1 MRKESTNN
9 SLKKEVTIMI
19 RKNDVKIELEDVLK
33 AGMYNY
39 TQKDI
44 KRLEALKRRENKKQ
58 RNHVFIKRV
67 LTAVGI
73 SYVMMFNLGG
83 VVEGETINPQNVQE
97 SQSNK
102 VQAGQPRESSQKVSQ
117 SSQSSQESSNN
128 NNENSQSQVN
138 NDVSHETQNKKQNNS
153 VSHETNDALKP
164 NLHESQNRAVSVHV
178 DFIYKGK
185 TVAHLADFTY
195 NPYEFV
201 KNHPA
206 VIGDDRIYKFTSV
219 LPPKGY
225 KWSNGSTQMKDI
237 IIDVSKGSIIYY
249 HEPVIP
255 LNQKVNNSSVS
266 HETQNV
272 KQNKKVSHETPN
284 VKQNKK
290 VSHETPNKEQNVLAS
305 ILPQTNEGKTN
316 LSIVGIGLL
325 GVVTILLGVLGIK
338 KGRK

>member
-1 MRKESTNN
+1 MRRHNN
-9 SLKKEVTIMI
+9 
-19 RKNDVKIELEDVLK
+19 VKIGLEDVLK

-58 RNHVFIKRV
+58 RKHVFIKRV

-73 SYVMMFNLGG
+73 SYVMMFNLGE
-83 VVEGETINPQNVQE
+83 VVEGETINPENVQE

-128 NNENSQSQVN
+128 SNESSQSQVN
-138 NDVSHETQNKKQNNS
+138 NDVSRETQNKD

-178 DFIYKGK
+178 DFVYKGK

-201 KNHPA
+201 KGHPA
-206 VIGDDRIYKFTSV
+206 VIGDDRIYKFSSV

-225 KWSNGSTQMKDI
+225 KWSDGSTQMKDI

-255 LNQKVNNSSVS
+255 LNQKVNNNNVS

-272 KQNKKVSHETPN
+272 KQNNN
-284 VKQNKK
+284 V
-290 VSHETPNKEQNVLAS
+290 
-305 ILPQTNEGKTN
+305 
-316 LSIVGIGLL
+316 
-325 GVVTILLGVLGIK
+325 
-338 KGRK
+338 

>member
-1 MRKESTNN
+1 MR
-9 SLKKEVTIMI
+9 

-58 RNHVFIKRV
+58 RNHIVIKRV
-67 LTAVGI
+67 LTAIGI

-83 VVEGETINPQNVQE
+83 VVEGETINPENVQE
-97 SQSNK
+97 SQTNK
-102 VQAGQPRESSQKVSQ
+102 VQAGQPSQSSEKVSQ
-117 SSQSSQESSNN
+117 SSQSSQESNN
-128 NNENSQSQVN
+128 TNNENSQSQVN
-138 NDVSHETQNKKQNNS
+138 NS
-153 VSHETNDALKP
+153 VSHETNDPLKP

-206 VIGDDRIYKFTSV
+206 VIGDDRIYKFSSV

-225 KWSNGSTQMKDI
+225 KWSNGSTQMKSI

-255 LNQKVNNSSVS
+255 LNQKVNNNNVS

-272 KQNKKVSHETPN
+272 KQNKQVSHETPN

-290 VSHETPNKEQNVLAS
+290 VSHETPSKKQNVLAS

-325 GVVTILLGVLGIK
+325 GVVTILFGILGIK

>member
-1 MRKESTNN
+1 MR
-9 SLKKEVTIMI
+9 
-19 RKNDVKIELEDVLK
+19 RKNGVKIGLEDFLK

-44 KRLEALKRRENKKQ
+44 KRLETLKRRENKKQ
-58 RNHVFIKRV
+58 RNHIILKRV
-67 LTAVGI
+67 LTAIGI
-73 SYVMMFNLGG
+73 SYVMMFNLGE

-97 SQSNK
+97 SQSSK

-128 NNENSQSQVN
+128 SNESSQSQV
-138 NDVSHETQNKKQNNS
+138 NNS
-153 VSHETNDALKP
+153 VSHETNDGLKP

-178 DFIYKGK
+178 DFVYKGK

-201 KNHPA
+201 KNHPV
-206 VIGDDRIYKFTSV
+206 VIGDDRIYKFSSV

-255 LNQKVNNSSVS
+255 LNQKVNNNNVS

-272 KQNKKVSHETPN
+272 KQNKGVSHKTQN

-290 VSHETPNKEQNVLAS
+290 QNVLVS
-305 ILPQTNEGKTN
+305 VLPQTNEGKTN

-325 GVVTILLGVLGIK
+325 GIVTIFLGVLGIK

>member
-1 MRKESTNN
+1 MR
-9 SLKKEVTIMI
+9 
-19 RKNDVKIELEDVLK
+19 RKNNVKIGLEDVLK

-58 RNHVFIKRV
+58 RKHVFIKRV

-102 VQAGQPRESSQKVSQ
+102 VQTGQPRESSQKVSQ

-128 NNENSQSQVN
+128 SNESSQSQAN
-138 NDVSHETQNKKQNNS
+138 NDVSHET
-153 VSHETNDALKP
+153 NDTLKP
-164 NLHESQNRAVSVHV
+164 NLHETQNRTVSVHV
-178 DFIYKGK
+178 DFVYKGK

-201 KNHPA
+201 KNHPV
-206 VIGDDRIYKFTSV
+206 VIGDDRIYKFSSV

-237 IIDVSKGSIIYY
+237 IINVSKGSIIYY

-255 LNQKVNNSSVS
+255 LNQKVNNNNVS

-272 KQNKKVSHETPN
+272 KQNKGVSHETSN
-284 VKQNKK
+284 VKQNNK
-290 VSHETPNKEQNVLAS
+290 VSHETPNKNQNVLAY

-325 GVVTILLGVLGIK
+325 GIVTILLGVLGIK

>member
-1 MRKESTNN
+1 MR
-9 SLKKEVTIMI
+9 
-19 RKNDVKIELEDVLK
+19 RKNDVKIGLEDVLK

-58 RNHVFIKRV
+58 RNHIVIKRV
-67 LTAVGI
+67 LTAIGI

-83 VVEGETINPQNVQE
+83 VVEGETINSENVQE
-97 SQSNK
+97 SQTNK
-102 VQAGQPRESSQKVSQ
+102 VQAGQPSQSSEKVSQ
-117 SSQSSQESSNN
+117 SSQSSQESSDNSDK
-128 NNENSQSQVN
+128 NSQTQ
-138 NDVSHETQNKKQNNS
+138 NDNSVSHETQNNKV

-178 DFIYKGK
+178 DFVYKGK

-206 VIGDDRIYKFTSV
+206 VIGDDRIYKFSSV

-225 KWSNGSTQMKDI
+225 KWSNGSTQMKSI
-237 IIDVSKGSIIYY
+237 IIDVTKGSIIYY
-249 HEPVIP
+249 HEPVVP
-255 LNQKVNNSSVS
+255 LNQKVNNNNVS

-272 KQNKKVSHETPN
+272 KQNKNVSHETPN

-290 VSHETPNKEQNVLAS
+290 VSHETPNKKQNVLAS

>member
-1 MRKESTNN
+1 MR
-9 SLKKEVTIMI
+9 
-19 RKNDVKIELEDVLK
+19 RKNDVKIGLEDVLK

-58 RNHVFIKRV
+58 RNHIVIKRV

-83 VVEGETINPQNVQE
+83 VVQGETINPENVQV

-102 VQAGQPRESSQKVSQ
+102 VQTGQPRESSEKVSQ
-117 SSQSSQESSNN
+117 SSQSSQKSTDNS
-128 NNENSQSQVN
+128 NENSQSSQEN
-138 NDVSHETQNKKQNNS
+138 NSVSHETQNKKENKN
-153 VSHETNDALKP
+153 VSHETNDTLKP

-178 DFIYKGK
+178 DFVYKGK

-195 NPYEFV
+195 NPYQFV
-201 KNHPA
+201 KNHPV
-206 VIGDDRIYKFTSV
+206 VIGDDRIYKFSSV

-225 KWSNGSTQMKDI
+225 KWSNGSTQMKDVI
-237 IIDVSKGSIIYY
+237 VDVSKGSIIYY
-249 HEPVIP
+249 HEQVIP
-255 LNQKVNNSSVS
+255 LNQKVNNKNVS

-272 KQNKKVSHETPN
+272 KQNKNVSHETPN

-290 VSHETPNKEQNVLAS
+290 VSHETPNKKQNVLAS
-305 ILPQTNEGKTN
+305 ILPQTNEGRTN
-316 LSIVGIGLL
+316 LSIVGVGLIGI
-325 GVVTILLGVLGIK
+325 VVILLGVLGIK

>member
-1 MRKESTNN
+1 MR
-9 SLKKEVTIMI
+9 
-19 RKNDVKIELEDVLK
+19 RKNDVKIELEDVLR

-58 RNHVFIKRV
+58 RKHVFIKRV

-83 VVEGETINPQNVQE
+83 VVEGETINPENVQE
-97 SQSNK
+97 SQTNK
-102 VQAGQPRESSQKVSQ
+102 VPAGQPRESSEKVSQ

-128 NNENSQSQVN
+128 GNENSQSQVN
-138 NDVSHETQNKKQNNS
+138 NDVSRETQDKKQNNS

-178 DFIYKGK
+178 DFVYKGK

-201 KNHPA
+201 KNHPV

-225 KWSNGSTQMKDI
+225 KWSNGSTQMKSI

-255 LNQKVNNSSVS
+255 LNQKANNNKVS
-266 HETQNV
+266 HETQTV
-272 KQNKKVSHETPN
+272 KQNNKVSHETPN

-290 VSHETPNKEQNVLAS
+290 VSHETPNKKQNVLAS

>member
-1 MRKESTNN
+1 MR
-9 SLKKEVTIMI
+9 
-19 RKNDVKIELEDVLK
+19 RKNDVKIGLEDVLK

-58 RNHVFIKRV
+58 RNYIVIKRV
-67 LTAVGI
+67 LTAIGI

-83 VVEGETINPQNVQE
+83 VVQGEAINPENAQV

-102 VQAGQPRESSQKVSQ
+102 VQTGQPRESSEKVSQ
-117 SSQSSQESSNN
+117 SSQSSQESNDSNN
-128 NNENSQSQVN
+128 ETSQSQLN
-138 NDVSHETQNKKQNNS
+138 NDVSHETQSKKENKF
-153 VSHETNDALKP
+153 VSHETSDPLKP

-195 NPYEFV
+195 NPFEFV

-206 VIGDDRIYKFTSV
+206 VIGDDRFYKFSSV

-225 KWSNGSTQMKDI
+225 KWTDGSTQMKDVI
-237 IIDVSKGSIIYY
+237 VDVSKGSIIYY
-249 HEPVIP
+249 HEPVIL
-255 LNQKVNNSSVS
+255 LNQKVNNKNVS

-272 KQNKKVSHETPN
+272 KQNKNVSHETPN

-290 VSHETPNKEQNVLAS
+290 VSHETPNKKQNVLAT

-325 GVVTILLGVLGIK
+325 GVVTILLGVLRIK

>member
-1 MRKESTNN
+1 MR
-9 SLKKEVTIMI
+9 
-19 RKNDVKIELEDVLK
+19 RKNDVKIGLEDVLK

-58 RNHVFIKRV
+58 RNHIVIKRV
-67 LTAVGI
+67 LTAIGI

-102 VQAGQPRESSQKVSQ
+102 VQAGQPRESSEKVSQ
-117 SSQSSQESSNN
+117 SSQSSQESTDNS
-128 NNENSQSQVN
+128 NENSQGSQVN
-138 NDVSHETQNKKQNNS
+138 NSVSHETKNKS

-164 NLHESQNRAVSVHV
+164 NLHVSQNRAVSVHV
-178 DFIYKGK
+178 DFVYKGK

-206 VIGDDRIYKFTSV
+206 VIGDDRIYKFSSV

-225 KWSNGSTQMKDI
+225 KWSNGSTQMKSI

-249 HEPVIP
+249 HESVIP
-255 LNQKVNNSSVS
+255 LNQNVNNNSVS

-272 KQNKKVSHETPN
+272 KQNKGVSHETPN

-290 VSHETPNKEQNVLAS
+290 VSHETPNKKQGVLAS

-316 LSIVGIGLL
+316 LSIVGVGLIGI
-325 GVVTILLGVLGIK
+325 VVILLGVLGIK

>member
-1 MRKESTNN
+1 MKKESTNN
-9 SLKKEVTIMI
+9 SLKKEVTIM
-19 RKNDVKIELEDVLK
+19 RRHNNVKIGLEDVLK

-58 RNHVFIKRV
+58 RKHVFIKRV

-83 VVEGETINPQNVQE
+83 VVEGETINPENVQE
-97 SQSNK
+97 SQTNK

-128 NNENSQSQVN
+128 SNESSQSQVN
-138 NDVSHETQNKKQNNS
+138 NI

-164 NLHESQNRAVSVHV
+164 NLHESQNRVVSVYV
-178 DFIYKGK
+178 DFVYKGK

-195 NPYEFV
+195 NPYKFV
-201 KNHPA
+201 KDHPA
-206 VIGDDRIYKFTSV
+206 VIGDDNIYKFSSV

-255 LNQKVNNSSVS
+255 LNQKVNNNNVS
-266 HETQNV
+266 HEIQNV
-272 KQNKKVSHETPN
+272 KQNNNVSHETSN
-284 VKQNKK
+284 VKQNNK
-290 VSHETPNKEQNVLAS
+290 VSHETPNKKQNVLVS

-316 LSIVGIGLL
+316 LSIIGIGLL

>member
-1 MRKESTNN
+1 MR
-9 SLKKEVTIMI
+9 
-19 RKNDVKIELEDVLK
+19 RKNDVKIGLEDVLK

-58 RNHVFIKRV
+58 RNHIVIKRV
-67 LTAVGI
+67 LTAIGI

-102 VQAGQPRESSQKVSQ
+102 VQAGQPRESSEKVSQ
-117 SSQSSQESSNN
+117 SSQSSQESTDNS
-128 NNENSQSQVN
+128 NENSQGSQVN
-138 NDVSHETQNKKQNNS
+138 NSVSHETKNKS

-164 NLHESQNRAVSVHV
+164 NLHVSQNRAVSVHV
-178 DFIYKGK
+178 DFVYKGK

-206 VIGDDRIYKFTSV
+206 VIGDDRIYKFSSV

-225 KWSNGSTQMKDI
+225 KWSNGSTQMKSI

-249 HEPVIP
+249 HESVIP
-255 LNQKVNNSSVS
+255 LNQNVNNNSVS
-266 HETQNV
+266 HEIQNV
-272 KQNKKVSHETPN
+272 KQNKGVSHETPN

-290 VSHETPNKEQNVLAS
+290 VSHETPNKKQGVLAS

-316 LSIVGIGLL
+316 LSIVGVGLIGI
-325 GVVTILLGVLGIK
+325 VVILLGVLGIK

>member
-1 MRKESTNN
+1 MT
-9 SLKKEVTIMI
+9 
-19 RKNDVKIELEDVLK
+19 RKNDVKIGLEDVLK

-58 RNHVFIKRV
+58 KNHIVIKRV
-67 LTAVGI
+67 LTAIGI

-83 VVEGETINPQNVQE
+83 VVQGETINPENMQE

-102 VQAGQPRESSQKVSQ
+102 VQEGQPRESSEKVSQ
-117 SSQSSQESSNN
+117 SSQSSQESTDNSN
-128 NNENSQSQVN
+128 ETSQSNQVN
-138 NDVSHETQNKKQNNS
+138 NSVTHETKNKS

-164 NLHESQNRAVSVHV
+164 NLHESQNRPVSVHV

-185 TVAHLADFTY
+185 TVAYLADFTY

-206 VIGDDRIYKFTSV
+206 VIGDDRIYKFSFV

-225 KWSNGSTQMKDI
+225 KWSNGSTQMKSI

-255 LNQKVNNSSVS
+255 LNQKVNNNNVS

-272 KQNKKVSHETPN
+272 KQNKQVSHETPN

-290 VSHETPNKEQNVLAS
+290 VSHETPNKKQNVLAS

-316 LSIVGIGLL
+316 FSIVGVGLIGI
-325 GVVTILLGVLGIK
+325 VVILLGVLGIK

>member
-1 MRKESTNN
+1 MR
-9 SLKKEVTIMI
+9 
-19 RKNDVKIELEDVLK
+19 RKNDIKIGLEDVLK

-58 RNHVFIKRV
+58 RNHIVIKRV
-67 LTAVGI
+67 LTAIGI

-83 VVEGETINPQNVQE
+83 VVQGETINPENVQE
-97 SQSNK
+97 SQINK
-102 VQAGQPRESSQKVSQ
+102 VQAGQPRDSSEKVSQ
-117 SSQSSQESSNN
+117 SSQSSQESTDNS
-128 NNENSQSQVN
+128 NENSQTQVN
-138 NDVSHETQNKKQNNS
+138 HSVSHETQNKS
-153 VSHETNDALKP
+153 VSHETNEPLKP

-178 DFIYKGK
+178 DYVYKGK

-225 KWSNGSTQMKDI
+225 KWSNGSTQMKTI

-255 LNQKVNNSSVS
+255 LNQKVNNNNVS

-272 KQNKKVSHETPN
+272 KQNKQVSHETPN

-290 VSHETPNKEQNVLAS
+290 VSHETPNKKQNVLAS
-305 ILPQTNEGKTN
+305 IFPQTNEGKTN
-316 LSIVGIGLL
+316 LSIVGVGLIGI
-325 GVVTILLGVLGIK
+325 VVILLGVLGIK

>member
-1 MRKESTNN
+1 MR
-9 SLKKEVTIMI
+9 
-19 RKNDVKIELEDVLK
+19 RKNDVKIGLEDVLK

-58 RNHVFIKRV
+58 RNHIVIKRV
-67 LTAVGI
+67 LTAIGI

-83 VVEGETINPQNVQE
+83 VVQGETINPENVQE

-102 VQAGQPRESSQKVSQ
+102 VQDGQPRESSEKVSQ
-117 SSQSSQESSNN
+117 SSQSSQESNDSNN
-128 NNENSQSQVN
+128 ETSQSQLN
-138 NDVSHETQNKKQNNS
+138 NDVSHETQSKKENKF
-153 VSHETNDALKP
+153 VSHETSDPLKP

-195 NPYEFV
+195 NPFEFV
-201 KNHPA
+201 KNHSA
-206 VIGDDRIYKFTSV
+206 VIGDDRFYKFSSV

-225 KWSNGSTQMKDI
+225 KWTDGSTQMKDVI
-237 IIDVSKGSIIYY
+237 VDVSKGSIIYY
-249 HEPVIP
+249 HESVIP
-255 LNQKVNNSSVS
+255 LNQKVNNKNVS
-266 HETQNV
+266 HEAQNV
-272 KQNKKVSHETPN
+272 KQNKQVSHETPN
-284 VKQNKK
+284 LKQNKK
-290 VSHETPNKEQNVLAS
+290 VSHETPNKKQNVLAT